1 MVRSGYLFVSG
12 MQGPKNLFFSFFF
25 SGLRSEGRNVT
36 ASLAWLIGAVMP
48 LDAVGTRM
56 NDQGLA
62 AVLNGH

>member
-1 MVRSGYLFVSG
+1 MRSGYLFVSG
-12 MQGPKNLFFSFFF
+12 MQGPKNLFFLFF